1 MIVRTQ
7 PRWVNANRK
16 RDGEMRFQPA
26 APIRTMEECA
36 SELGMTV
43 EQVKHSHELA
53 LQKLRAALSAW
64 GYHRERA

>member
-1 MIVRTQ
+1 MRTI
-7 PRWVNANRK
+7 PRYHRESRK

-36 SELGMTV
+36 SALGMTV
-43 EQVKHSHELA
+43 EQVKHAHELA

-64 GYHRERA
+64 GYHKERA